1 MYNKLLTFIITSQTN
16 NLGMRIG
23 LSVSFYLISVLVYSQ
38 DLVVEVQ
45 DSLPAATSLGTAA
58 QDSLITLAPP
68 AEKKM
73 DSLIL
78 PDKQKQKEK
87 AKPKKPKKKRYIP
100 YIKSM
105 DEVTISDYKILYL
118 DETEKSVDTSLSIE
132 GEYSFNFLR
141 TDYFEYLPLPN
152 MGEGF
157 NKLGYDFHEQSFT
170 PQMGARVKHFGYFE
184 KEDVPYYEMPSAYTE
199 LFFKTTFQQG
209 QHLDATLAINTSPK
223 FNIAVSFKGFR
234 SEGKYNYSLSRSR
247 QFRLSSQYQTYNNR
261 YRMRFHQTTQSL
273 ENDFNGG
280 LNNDGVYFFENAPN
294 YLVADESGQPVLN
307 ENGEEEFVFYDGF
320 LDRSQLPTQTRGTNI
335 LAGKRYFMDHQYHMF
350 PVAKDT
356 TTYAMTIGYRVN
368 YENKN
373 YQVNQQNA
381 NRYFLETYNGAV
393 ADTTYHTT
401 FENSVYAKFEN
412 TLLGKLDIDLHHI
425 QWDYTS
431 GENEYEKDT
440 LLPNRID
447 ASQLAMEVNWSKS
460 ILGVEAQAGF
470 YNSFQEDYGSKAWYI
485 TASRPLIKG
494 IHFKASYKDRS
505 QPLNFNYYL
514 FRSDYREYDWHNPDL
529 LNQKFKTKSLV
540 LSHPKWGSISGEW
553 TSIDNYTFFNNITPL
568 RFLNERFKLEVLQ
581 LDKKIDYLK
590 ARFDQRLNFRKFS
603 WINNIQYQR
612 ATKEEDPNEI
622 LQKPGLNV
630 PEWLIRSTFMLTS
643 SMFNEALFFQSGA
656 TFVFFTDYYAD
667 QYNPLIAEFV
677 TQNNTKIGEY
687 PRVDFFFN
695 AKIKSSRLFVKL
707 ENINAP
713 IEHLIFP
720 DTPYDYYASPYIPY
734 RDFSLRI
741 GLIWNFFE

>member
-1 MYNKLLTFIITSQTN
+1 
-16 NLGMRIG
+16 MRIG
-23 LSVSFYLISVLVYSQ
+23 LSLSFFLITVLVYSQ
-38 DLVVEVQ
+38 DLAVKVQ
-45 DSLPAATSLGTAA
+45 DSLPAATSLGTAV
-58 QDSLITLAPP
+58 QDSLIL
-68 AEKKM
+68 
-73 DSLIL
+73 S
-78 PDKQKQKEK
+78 DKQKQKEK

-118 DETEKSVDTSLSIE
+118 DETEISVDTSLSIE

-141 TDYFEYLPLPN
+141 KDYFEYLPLPN

-157 NKLGYDFHEQSFT
+157 NKLGYDFQEQSFT

-247 QFRLSSQYQTYNNR
+247 QFRLSSQYQTYDSR

-280 LNNDGVYFFENAPN
+280 LSNDGVYFFENAPN
-294 YLVADESGQPVLN
+294 YVIADESGQPILN

-320 LDRSQLPTQTRGTNI
+320 LDRSQLPTQTNGTSI
-335 LAGKRYFMDHQYHMF
+335 LEGKRYFMDHQYRMF

-356 TTYAMTIGYRVN
+356 TAYAMTIGYRVN

-373 YQVNQQNA
+373 YQINQQNA

-401 FENSVYAKFEN
+401 FENSVYLKFDN
-412 TLLGKLDIDLHHI
+412 TILGKLKVDLNHI

-431 GENEYEKDT
+431 GQNDYEKDT
-440 LLPNRID
+440 LLPNIID

-470 YNSFQEDYGSKAWYI
+470 YNSFQEDYGSNAWFI
-485 TASRPLIKG
+485 SASRPLIKG

-514 FRSDYREYDWHNPDL
+514 FRSDYREYGWHNPDL
-529 LNQKFKTKSLV
+529 VNQKFKTKSLV
-540 LSHPKWGSISGEW
+540 VSHPKWGSISGEW
-553 TSIDNYTFFNNITPL
+553 TSIDNYTFFNNITPIKL
-568 RFLNERFKLEVLQ
+568 LNERFKLEVLQ
-581 LDKKIDYLK
+581 LNKKIDYLK

-603 WINNIQYQR
+603 WINNVQYQR
-612 ATKEEDPNEI
+612 ATKEEDPDEI

-630 PEWLIRSTFMLTS
+630 PEWLMRSTLMLTS

-667 QYNPLIAEFV
+667 QYNPLISEFV
-677 TQNNTKIGEY
+677 TQSNTKIGEY
-687 PRVDFFFN
+687 PRIDFFFN

-720 DTPYDYYASPYIPY
+720 DTPYDYYAAPYIPY

-741 GLIWNFFE
+741 GLIWNFLE

>member
-1 MYNKLLTFIITSQTN
+1 
-16 NLGMRIG
+16 MRIG
-23 LSVSFYLISVLVYSQ
+23 LLLSFFLITVLVYSQ
-38 DLVVEVQ
+38 DLAVEVQ
-45 DSLPAATSLGTAA
+45 DSLPAVTSLGTAV
-58 QDSLITLAPP
+58 QDSPITPVPP

-78 PDKQKQKEK
+78 SDKQEQKGK
-87 AKPKKPKKKRYIP
+87 AKPKKKRYIP
-100 YIKSM
+100 FIKSM

-157 NKLGYDFHEQSFT
+157 NKMGYDFHEQSFN
-170 PQMGARVKHFGYFE
+170 PQMGARVKHLGYFE
-184 KEDVPYYEMPSAYTE
+184 KEDIPYYSMPSAYTE

-247 QFRLSSQYQTYNNR
+247 QFRLSSQYQTYDNR
-261 YRMRFHQTTQSL
+261 YRMRLHQTTQSL

-280 LNNDGVYFFENAPN
+280 LSNDGVYFFENAPN
-294 YLVADESGQPVLN
+294 YVVADESGQPILN

-320 LDRSQLPTQTRGTNI
+320 LDRSQLPTQTRGTSV
-335 LAGKRYFMDHQYHMF
+335 LEGKRYFMDHQYRMF

-356 TTYAMTIGYRVN
+356 TAYAMTIGYRVN

-401 FENSVYAKFEN
+401 FENSVYTKFKN
-412 TLLGKLDIDLHHI
+412 TLLGKLDIDLHHV

-485 TASRPLIKG
+485 SASRPLIKG

-540 LSHPKWGSISGEW
+540 LSHPKWGSLSGEW
-553 TSIDNYTFFNNITPL
+553 TSIDNYTFFNNITPIN
-568 RFLNERFKLEVLQ
+568 FLNERFKLEVLQ
-581 LDKKIDYLK
+581 LNEKIDYLK

-603 WINNIQYQR
+603 WINNVQYQR
-612 ATKEEDPNEI
+612 ATKEEDPDEI

-630 PEWLIRSTFMLTS
+630 PEWLIRSTLMLTS

-720 DTPYDYYASPYIPY
+720 DTPYDYYAAPYIPY

>member
-23 LSVSFYLISVLVYSQ
+23 LSVSFFLISVLVYSQ
-38 DLVVEVQ
+38 DLVVEVH
-45 DSLPAATSLGTAA
+45 DSLPAATSLGTAV
-58 QDSLITLAPP
+58 QDSLTL
-68 AEKKM
+68 
-73 DSLIL
+73 S
-78 PDKQKQKEK
+78 DKQKQEEK

-141 TDYFEYLPLPN
+141 RDYFEYLPLPN

-280 LNNDGVYFFENAPN
+280 LSNDGVYFFENAPN
-294 YLVADESGQPVLN
+294 YVVADESGQPILN

-320 LDRSQLPTQTRGTNI
+320 LDRSQLPTQTRGTSI
-335 LAGKRYFMDHQYHMF
+335 LAGKRYFMDHQYRMF

-356 TTYAMTIGYRVN
+356 TAYAMTIGYRVN

-373 YQVNQQNA
+373 YHVNQQNV

-401 FENSVYAKFEN
+401 FENSVYTKFEN
-412 TLLGKLDIDLHHI
+412 TLLGKLDIDLHHV
-425 QWDYTS
+425 QWDYTFA
-431 GENEYEKDT
+431 ENEYEKDT

-470 YNSFQEDYGSKAWYI
+470 YNSFQEDYGTKSWHI
-485 TASRPLIKG
+485 TASRPLIKDV
-494 IHFKASYKDRS
+494 HLKASYKDRS

-540 LSHPKWGSISGEW
+540 LSHPKWGSLSGEW
-553 TSIDNYTFFNNITPL
+553 TSIDNYTFFNNITPIK
-568 RFLNERFKLEVLQ
+568 FLNERFKLEVLQ
-581 LDKKIDYLK
+581 LNKKIDYLK

-603 WINNIQYQR
+603 WINNVQYQR
-612 ATKEEDPNEI
+612 ATKEEDPDEI

-630 PEWLIRSTFMLTS
+630 PEWLIRSTLMLTS

-720 DTPYDYYASPYIPY
+720 DTPYDYYTAPYIPY